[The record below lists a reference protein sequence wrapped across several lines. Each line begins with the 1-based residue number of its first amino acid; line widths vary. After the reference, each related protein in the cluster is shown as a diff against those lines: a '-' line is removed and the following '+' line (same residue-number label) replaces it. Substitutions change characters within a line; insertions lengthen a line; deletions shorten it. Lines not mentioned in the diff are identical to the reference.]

1 MSPVVIEIVDYFDL
15 HSLVLNDDD
24 IQDAYCE
31 LYKFCMKSLKKSTE
45 LKAKFKM
52 VKLEKDEL
60 IGKLNEANNLNEN
73 LKNQF
78 SFQVDKIK
86 SSEEQLTESKTEV
99 EKLTSAKLVVE
110 PNSKEKGFYIPP
122 FERNN
127 EELNANIARI
137 DKGKKYDVNVEVS
150 KIMSKIAPRL
160 NKKI

>member
-1 MSPVVIEIVDYFDL
+1 M
-15 HSLVLNDDD
+15 
-24 IQDAYCE
+24 
-31 LYKFCMKSLKKSTE
+31 
-45 LKAKFKM
+45 
-52 VKLEKDEL
+52 
-60 IGKLNEANNLNEN
+60 
-73 LKNQF
+73 
-78 SFQVDKIK
+78 DKIK

-99 EKLTSAKLVVE
+99 EKLTSAKVVVE